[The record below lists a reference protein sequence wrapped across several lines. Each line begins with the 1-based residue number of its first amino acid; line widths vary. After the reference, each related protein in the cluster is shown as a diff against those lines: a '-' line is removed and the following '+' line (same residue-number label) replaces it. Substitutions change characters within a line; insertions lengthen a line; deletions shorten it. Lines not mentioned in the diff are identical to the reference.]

1 MKAGWN
7 GSISIMFVTLGSN
20 LYDYPLLFIVFVFA
34 GAITLCFLPPAD
46 IHPPMEIEDPSQKLL
61 PQENSISILQGMK
74 NCYILVTTP
83 KFFLLTFTMFANG
96 I

>member
-1 MKAGWN
+1 
-7 GSISIMFVTLGSN
+7 MFVL
-20 LYDYPLLFIVFVFA
+20 A

-46 IHPPMEIEDPSQKLL
+46 IHLPIEIEDPSQKLL